1 MFTTTTKVLLLTS
14 VFTVLLVLLHCY
26 YSVTTVL
33 LQVRI
38 AAISAV
44 VDLLMR
50 HGLASFITSS
60 QEELD
65 ASGSNSEVGASR
77 CADTADSHSGIESY
91 LDGDMTTK
99 GATLTQTELN
109 AQGGNSVVANLTK
122 VTSGSVIT
130 LSPSSPR
137 SWTSRTW
144 S

>member
-1 MFTTTTKVLLLTS
+1 M
-14 VFTVLLVLLHCY
+14 
-26 YSVTTVL
+26 
-33 LQVRI
+33 RI

-77 CADTADSHSGIESY
+77 CADNHSGIESY

-109 AQGGNSVVANLTK
+109 AQGGNSVVAILTK

-130 LSPSSPR
+130 L
-137 SWTSRTW
+137 
-144 S
+144 